1 MVNVNS
7 KKMAKSRW
15 FLQVRHTTWVYWG
28 YGKKTSVVHMDPVQI
43 DLGHGLSLPF
53 ELPIPTKSLPAPQ
66 EYDRREGYGWR
77 WQHQDG
83 AGHSWHP
90 ASSVEDAV
98 AQARDSLTR
107 MRADTREVFK
117 RAIKDVRVTR

>member
-1 MVNVNS
+1 
-7 KKMAKSRW
+7 
-15 FLQVRHTTWVYWG
+15 
-28 YGKKTSVVHMDPVQI
+28 MDPAQL
-43 DLGHGLSLPF
+43 DFGHGMSLPF
-53 ELPIPTKSLPAPQ
+53 ELPESTKRLPKPQ

-90 ASSVEDAV
+90 ATSVEDAV

-107 MRADTREVFK
+107 MRADTRETLERV
-117 RAIKDVRVTR
+117 IDDVRVTR